1 MLRAE
6 PRTDAFESFTF
17 CGLPVVSDEANQ
29 LLTNHVGGPSFKHFL
44 HATSEF
50 SRDHAD
56 FNATAGT
63 THPRI
68 TLSNGGR
75 SSTRRHGGGPVRR
88 FPRGP
93 SSWASPQSIGGGPG
107 S

>member
-1 MLRAE
+1 MLRGE

-44 HATSEF
+44 HAASEF

-56 FNATAGT
+56 FNATAGERRFEAPP
-63 THPRI
+63 H
-68 TLSNGGR
+68 LSPESR
-75 SSTRRHGGGPVRR
+75 SSACACLLVHAVVLCRPYCCI
-88 FPRGP
+88 
-93 SSWASPQSIGGGPG
+93 S
-107 S
+107 